1 MFSHC
6 QNFLN
11 DMNNK
16 WCEGKHSP
24 TISKVSTKEK
34 PLRLLNSE
42 EFSKFMLPII
52 RHNIAHLG
60 NVADLGNWSGLQTIE
75 KSIFEIEVRERI
87 RKIPLRLKIQS

>member
-1 MFSHC
+1 MEFTHD

-24 TISKVSTKEK
+24 TINKVYTKEK

-42 EFSKFMLPII
+42 EFSKFMLP
-52 RHNIAHLG
+52 NLA
-60 NVADLGNWSGLQTIE
+60 
-75 KSIFEIEVRERI
+75 
-87 RKIPLRLKIQS
+87 

>member
-1 MFSHC
+1 MITLILKQNNMFCFLNQKIWKNVKFEFQIFVLTTQSIFFAHG

-24 TISKVSTKEK
+24 TINKVYTNEK

-42 EFSKFMLPII
+42 EFSKFMLP
-52 RHNIAHLG
+52 N
-60 NVADLGNWSGLQTIE
+60 
-75 KSIFEIEVRERI
+75 
-87 RKIPLRLKIQS
+87 